1 VINPAPYPRA
11 PDPPFGAAD
20 HRARLIGLRHTEQ
33 GILCTG
39 GTQPL
44 NASAAARYMRMY
56 GTVRGTLWGNGL
68 REFQLS
74 RYAITITG

>member
-1 VINPAPYPRA
+1 MPPINA
-11 PDPPFGAAD
+11 
-20 HRARLIGLRHTEQ
+20 HRAGLPRRPGLPVPHRMSTDQ

-44 NASAAARYMRMY
+44 NASAAARHMRMY
-56 GTVRGTLWGNGL
+56 GTVRATQWGNGL

>member
-1 VINPAPYPRA
+1 MSI
-11 PDPPFGAAD
+11 D
-20 HRARLIGLRHTEQ
+20 Q

-44 NASAAARYMRMY
+44 NASAAARHMRMY
-56 GTVRGTLWGNGL
+56 GTVRGTQWGNGL

>member
-1 VINPAPYPRA
+1 
-11 PDPPFGAAD
+11 
-20 HRARLIGLRHTEQ
+20 LRHTEQ

>member
-1 VINPAPYPRA
+1 MAKVTENAP
-11 PDPPFGAAD
+11 GAAVRRGGPPGEAHRVEA
-20 HRARLIGLRHTEQ
+20 HRA

-44 NASAAARYMRMY
+44 NASAAARYLRMY
-56 GTVRGTLWGNGL
+56 GTVCGTLWGNGL